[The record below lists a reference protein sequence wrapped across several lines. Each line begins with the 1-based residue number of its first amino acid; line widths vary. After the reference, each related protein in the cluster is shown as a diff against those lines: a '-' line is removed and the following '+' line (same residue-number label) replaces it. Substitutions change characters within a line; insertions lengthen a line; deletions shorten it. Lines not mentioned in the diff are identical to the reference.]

1 MEILRHHN
9 TSGIIYFPMIKAGF
23 QDFAI
28 GSDWTPVAADT
39 KVSLDGGAFS
49 NTTNLPSH
57 EGQGIWRLV
66 LTAAELNG
74 AIATV
79 AIVDSATKAVEDQAI
94 LIATYGD
101 ASGQYDWD
109 LDNINQFGDALLKRD
124 LDQVE
129 SAAALHS
136 LLTAALKAVSRI
148 KNNAGVLETYETD
161 GSTIKMSQTIT
172 TDPSNDPIDEVAVGT

>member
-1 MEILRHHN
+1 MEILRAHN
-9 TSGIIYFPMIKAGF
+9 TLATVYFPMIKAGS
-23 QDFAI
+23 QNFAI

-39 KVSLDGGAFS
+39 KVSIDGAAFA
-49 NTTNLPSH
+49 NTTNVPVH
-57 EGQGIWRLV
+57 EGQGIWSLI
-66 LTAAELNG
+66 LEPSEMNG
-74 AIATV
+74 ALIVV
-79 AIVDSATKAVEDQAI
+79 AVVDAATKTVEDQAI

-109 LDNINQFGDALLKRD
+109 LDDINQLGDALLKRD

-129 SAAALHS
+129 SSAPTHS

-148 KNNAGVLETYETD
+148 RNNAGVLETYETD

>member
-1 MEILRHHN
+1 MELLRRHN
-9 TSGIIYFPMIKAGF
+9 TSTTLYFPMIKASS

-28 GSDWTPVAADT
+28 GSDWTPVATDT
-39 KVSLDGGAFS
+39 KVSKDGGPFN
-49 NTTNLPSH
+49 NTTNPPVH
-57 EGQGIWRLV
+57 EGQGIWSLV
-66 LTAAELNG
+66 LEPSEMNG
-74 AIATV
+74 ALIVIAV
-79 AIVDSATKAVEDQAI
+79 VDAVTKAVEDQAI

-161 GSTIKMSQTIT
+161 GATIKMSQTIT
-172 TDPSNDPIDEVAVGT
+172 TDPSNEPIDEVAVGT